1 MIGRVTAHWE
11 LKLVA
16 LVIAV
21 ALWLYT
27 NGQVRIERSINVS
40 VTSASVQ
47 SLPDG
52 YRVTEIHPDKFT
64 VNLSVPVSQ
73 VGGLR
78 NAMVPHLV
86 ISGDAVLRGEQTFP
100 ITGSMLGLDDDM
112 RINHIEPETAR
123 EVRVVF
129 ALITEDYLPV
139 QVPPIVGLPDGIEAT
154 LAIEPTRVR
163 VRGTRAQLDQLKT
176 RNQRVSYDAISI
188 DGIDPTMQTS
198 RREIV
203 ALTLKDQQ
211 LDVVDPVTA
220 TVTLSP
226 VRSASKEISVAV
238 QILAP
243 KDFTNRFA
251 IALSQ
256 PQVVLG
262 LHGPANLLNGL
273 RPETELT
280 AYVAIRPTIELGIPV
295 EIPVGVMGP
304 TWATYDP
311 VTIRVT
317 VTLLPPR
324 AVNEPAPTLSNDAVT
339 FP

>member
-16 LVIAV
+16 LVVAV

-47 SLPDG
+47 SLPKD
-52 YRVTEIHPDKFT
+52 YRVTEIRPDKFT

-78 NAMVPHLV
+78 SALVPHLV

-100 ITGSMLGLDDDM
+100 ITGSMLGLDDDI
-112 RINHIEPETAR
+112 RINHIEPDTVR

-139 QVPPIVGLPDGIEAT
+139 QIPPISGLPDGIEAT

-163 VRGTRAQLDQLKT
+163 VRGTRAQLDHLKT

-188 DGIDPTMQTS
+188 DGIDPAMQTA
-198 RREIV
+198 RKEIV

-211 LDVVDPVTA
+211 LDVVDRVTA

-226 VRSASKEISVAV
+226 VRSVSKDIGVAV

-251 IALSQ
+251 ISLSQ

-262 LHGPANLLNGL
+262 LHGPANLLNRL
-273 RPETELT
+273 RPETDLT
-280 AYVAIRPTIELGIPV
+280 AYVAIRPTIELGVPV
-295 EIPVGVMGP
+295 EVPVGIMGP

-317 VTLLPPR
+317 VTVLPPR
-324 AVNEPAPTLSNDAVT
+324 AANEPAPTLSNDAAT

>member
-1 MIGRVTAHWE
+1 MIGRVSEHWE

-27 NGQVRIERSINVS
+27 KGQVHIERSINVNLTPS
-40 VTSASVQ
+40 SVQ
-47 SLPDG
+47 SLPEG
-52 YRVTEIHPDKFT
+52 YRVTEIYPDKFT
-64 VNLSVPVSQ
+64 VNLSAPASQ
-73 VGGLR
+73 VGGFR
-78 NAMVPHLV
+78 SAIVPHLV
-86 ISGDAVLRGEQTFP
+86 ISSDAISRGEQTFP
-100 ITGSMLGLDDDM
+100 ITGSMLGLDDDT
-112 RINHIEPETAR
+112 RINHIEPNTVR
-123 EVRVVF
+123 EIRVVF

-163 VRGTRAQLDQLKT
+163 VKGTRAQLDLFKT

-188 DGIDPTMQTS
+188 NGIDPAMQTS
-198 RREIV
+198 RKEIV
-203 ALTLKDQQ
+203 LLTLKDQQ
-211 LDVVDPVTA
+211 LDVADPVTA

-226 VRSASKEISVAV
+226 IRSATKEMSVAV

-251 IALSQ
+251 ISLSQ
-256 PQVVLG
+256 PQVVLS
-262 LHGPANLLNGL
+262 LHGPANLLNGF

-295 EIPVGVMGP
+295 EVPIGVMGP

-317 VTLLPPR
+317 VTLLPP
-324 AVNEPAPTLSNDAVT
+324 
-339 FP
+339 

>member
-1 MIGRVTAHWE
+1 MIGRVSEHWE

-27 NGQVRIERSINVS
+27 NGQVRIERSINVN
-40 VTSASVQ
+40 VTSSSVQ
-47 SLPDG
+47 SLPEG
-52 YRVTEIHPDKFT
+52 YRVTEIYPDKFT
-64 VNLSVPVSQ
+64 VNLSAPVSQ

-78 NAMVPHLV
+78 SAIVPHLV

-100 ITGSMLGLDDDM
+100 ITGGMLGLDDDT
-112 RINHIEPETAR
+112 RINHIEPETVR

-163 VRGTRAQLDQLKT
+163 VRGTRAQLDLFKT
-176 RNQRVSYDAISI
+176 LNQRVSYDAISI
-188 DGIDPTMQTS
+188 DGIDPAMQIS
-198 RREIV
+198 RKEIV
-203 ALTLKDQQ
+203 AMTLKDLQ
-211 LDVVDPVTA
+211 LDVVDRVTA
-220 TVTLSP
+220 TVTLNP
-226 VRSASKEISVAV
+226 VRSATKEFGVAI

-262 LHGPANLLNGL
+262 LHGPANLLNGF

-280 AYVAIRPTIELGIPV
+280 AYVAIRPTIELGVPV
-295 EIPVGVMGP
+295 EVPIGVMGP

-317 VTLLPPR
+317 VTLLPP
-324 AVNEPAPTLSNDAVT
+324 
-339 FP
+339 

>member
-1 MIGRVTAHWE
+1 MIGRFSEHWE

-52 YRVTEIHPDKFT
+52 YRVTEIRPDKFT
-64 VNLSVPVSQ
+64 INLSVPVSQ

-78 NAMVPHLV
+78 NAIVPHLV

-139 QVPPIVGLPDGIEAT
+139 QIPPITRLPDGIEAT

-163 VRGTRAQLDQLKT
+163 VRGTRAQLDLLKT

-188 DGIDPTMQTS
+188 DGIDPAMQTS
-198 RREIV
+198 RKEMV

-211 LDVVDPVTA
+211 LDVVDRVTA
-220 TVTLSP
+220 TVTLNP
-226 VRSASKEISVAV
+226 MRSATKEMSVAV

-262 LHGPANLLNGL
+262 LHGPTNLLNGL

-280 AYVAIRPTIELGIPV
+280 AYVAIRPTIELGVPV
-295 EIPVGVMGP
+295 EVPVGVMGP

-317 VTLLPPR
+317 VTVLPPR
-324 AVNEPAPTLSNDAVT
+324 PANEPAPTLSNDAVT

>member
-16 LVIAV
+16 LVVAV

-47 SLPDG
+47 SLPKD
-52 YRVTEIHPDKFT
+52 YRVTEIRPDKFT

-78 NAMVPHLV
+78 SALVPHLV

-100 ITGSMLGLDDDM
+100 ITGSMLGLDDDI
-112 RINHIEPETAR
+112 RINHIEPDTVR

-139 QVPPIVGLPDGIEAT
+139 QIPPIVGLPDGIEAT

-163 VRGTRAQLDQLKT
+163 VRGTRVQLDLFKT

-188 DGIDPTMQTS
+188 NGIDPAMQTS
-198 RREIV
+198 RKEIV
-203 ALTLKDQQ
+203 LLTLKDQQ
-211 LDVVDPVTA
+211 LDVADPVTA

-226 VRSASKEISVAV
+226 IRSATKEMSVAV

-280 AYVAIRPTIELGIPV
+280 AYVAIRPTIELGVPV
-295 EIPVGVMGP
+295 EVPVGVMGP

-317 VTLLPPR
+317 VTVLPPR
-324 AVNEPAPTLSNDAVT
+324 PANEPAPTLSNDAVT